1 MEMKSRMSWVYTQKM
16 EAGAQADT
24 CTPTFLAASSTV
36 ANRWKQPKCLLT
48 DKETNKR
55 CCKPTTGY
63 CLGLKRR
70 AILSCATIGVNLE
83 NTLLSEINPF
93 QKDKYYM
100 IPCPRG
106 ALNLQI
112 HRNRKSKG
120 GFWGRG
126 WGASV

>member
-1 MEMKSRMSWVYTQKM
+1 MLQTY
-16 EAGAQADT
+16 
-24 CTPTFLAASSTV
+24 
-36 ANRWKQPKCLLT
+36 NRRL
-48 DKETNKR
+48 
-55 CCKPTTGY
+55 
-63 CLGLKRR
+63 LGLKEE
-70 AILSCATIGVNLE
+70 SDPVMCYHGVNLE
-83 NTLLSEINPF
+83 NTLLSEINPS

-106 ALNLQI
+106 ALSLQI